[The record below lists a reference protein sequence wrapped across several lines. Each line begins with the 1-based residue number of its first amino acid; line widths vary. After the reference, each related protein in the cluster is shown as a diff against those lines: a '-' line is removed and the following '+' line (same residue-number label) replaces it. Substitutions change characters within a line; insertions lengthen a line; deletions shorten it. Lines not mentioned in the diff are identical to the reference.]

1 MQDEFVSERI
11 GENVKDMA
19 EFRVLSSSSGGGGGG
34 GRA

>member
-11 GENVKDMA
+11 EENVKDMA
-19 EFRVLSSSSGGGGGG
+19 EFRVLGSGRGG

>member
-11 GENVKDMA
+11 EENVKDMA
-19 EFRVLSSSSGGGGGG
+19 EFRVLSSGGG

>member
-11 GENVKDMA
+11 EENVKDMA
-19 EFRVLSSSSGGGGGG
+19 EFRVLSSSSSGG